1 MRAISENLVESSS
14 LISFC
19 GIFKGVAWR
28 MMQQWRMAGGPM
40 GEVIPPCHFGCLEIW
55 KGEKER
61 DHFSRSIRPLVF
73 GDNFQL
79 LLISNNIL

>member
-1 MRAISENLVESSS
+1 MEEDAER
-14 LISFC
+14 
-19 GIFKGVAWR
+19 
-28 MMQQWRMAGGPM
+28 RMALMAYGRGAYR
-40 GEVIPPCHFGCLEIW
+40 EVIPPCHFGCLEIW